1 MIQESVSWRR
11 RASALYGYLVNTRQ
25 RVSGTHEH
33 VAAVPRV
40 GKEVGRG
47 LRVVEIRVG
56 EHGGEALLLGVGGRQ
71 LADAIPVQMFRNVLA
86 IVLRV
91 NLPKGLQVLSRD
103 HLQTAVAAWVAGEI
117 SDVENAAHERNDD
130 ATLHTR
136 QERSGALDQ
145 GSK

>member
-1 MIQESVSWRR
+1 M
-11 RASALYGYLVNTRQ
+11 
-25 RVSGTHEH
+25 
-33 VAAVPRV
+33 
-40 GKEVGRG
+40 GR
-47 LRVVEIRVG
+47 
-56 EHGGEALLLGVGGRQ
+56 EALLLGVGGRQ
-71 LADAIPVQMFRNVLA
+71 LADAIAVQMFRNVLA

-117 SDVENAAHERNDD
+117 SDVENTAHERYDD